1 MGFVFHLWKI
11 KLCLHSTWE
20 GGDSTQLTAKQI
32 IIEISGTVYHRLTAQ
47 CLVTG
52 ETDLIS
58 KELSTTSLRM
68 DSSSSFSSSYKYI
81 QFNILLLLTVWLTK
95 VMLHTSYYGSNRLS
109 SKPWFLWQKPIG
121 SISAYS
127 WIRCQSRSITRAPIY
142 TPEWRN
148 TT

>member
-1 MGFVFHLWKI
+1 MFHLWKM

-81 QFNILLLLTVWLTK
+81 QFIAV
-95 VMLHTSYYGSNRLS
+95 
-109 SKPWFLWQKPIG
+109 
-121 SISAYS
+121 AYS
-127 WIRCQSRSITRAPIY
+127 MVNEGNVAHKLLWLKQAEQQTLISMAKTY
-142 TPEWRN
+142 W
-148 TT
+148 